1 MAAESEIAGPILE
14 SALPVL
20 AALAMAQA
28 IVAIINK
35 VRDLISSFRELSDEE
50 KGAIDA
56 RVESL
61 KKSISFDRQVLAIRR
76 ETILVGKSEAEQAR
90 LRAQWAAEDAN
101 EDKHY
106 LERARKKYD
115 DAKALLAAAEKGETK
130 QVESDYRNPRTG
142 MRAVHN
148 VPVISDEQIKDA
160 KAKIQT
166 LEGLYGAGLQDLSR
180 ETLLFNEK
188 SALADKQA
196 GQARIDGQKQQN
208 QSVTALQSANAKD
221 VQAVQKDSNDKQAQE
236 DERRKQEAIRA
247 EQQKNEA
254 IKKAEADAREAQEET
269 IKGEIEDAKLK
280 EQTEEQLVQQ
290 QFIKGQISK
299 QQEIAALATAKQNEL
314 QIEIDYWRAI
324 EQLHQGDQKAVAR
337 IEAQITKLTDE
348 QVLMRAKAVTDS
360 LTEQQKQ
367 YQKMEQNIRRIFSGM
382 QSVFS
387 GFTRDLLSGNKS
399 ISQSWDKMVDDIAT
413 KFVEGLEKQLMAFLQ
428 KKVMEIAIHAQTEET
443 KEAIS
448 KATTQKEDLRTAYSA
463 AKNAWKATAGID
475 IVGPVL
481 APIAAAAAFAGV
493 VSFGSAEGGQ
503 YYVPNNQLTML
514 HPQEMVLP
522 AGIANQMRSVI
533 GGGGGGGGT
542 TVIVN
547 HSVNAVDAASFQQHI
562 RRHSN
567 MIANEVTRALKR
579 KA

>member
-1 MAAESEIAGPILE
+1 MADLQTQLKFLADTDDLESGITRAKESSNDAAQAVSDGWKQAGMTALNALQGVASQAEETHIRTKEQIEKATSAADLLSDVIGVKVPGALQKMAAESEIAGPILE

-20 AALAMAQA
+20 AAIAMAQA

-50 KGAIDA
+50 KSAIDA

-324 EQLHQGDQKAVAR
+324 EQPPPG
-337 IEAQITKLTDE
+337 
-348 QVLMRAKAVTDS
+348 
-360 LTEQQKQ
+360 
-367 YQKMEQNIRRIFSGM
+367 
-382 QSVFS
+382 
-387 GFTRDLLSGNKS
+387 
-399 ISQSWDKMVDDIAT
+399 
-413 KFVEGLEKQLMAFLQ
+413 
-428 KKVMEIAIHAQTEET
+428 
-443 KEAIS
+443 
-448 KATTQKEDLRTAYSA
+448 
-463 AKNAWKATAGID
+463 
-475 IVGPVL
+475 
-481 APIAAAAAFAGV
+481 
-493 VSFGSAEGGQ
+493 
-503 YYVPNNQLTML
+503 
-514 HPQEMVLP
+514 
-522 AGIANQMRSVI
+522 
-533 GGGGGGGGT
+533 
-542 TVIVN
+542 
-547 HSVNAVDAASFQQHI
+547 
-562 RRHSN
+562 
-567 MIANEVTRALKR
+567 
-579 KA
+579 